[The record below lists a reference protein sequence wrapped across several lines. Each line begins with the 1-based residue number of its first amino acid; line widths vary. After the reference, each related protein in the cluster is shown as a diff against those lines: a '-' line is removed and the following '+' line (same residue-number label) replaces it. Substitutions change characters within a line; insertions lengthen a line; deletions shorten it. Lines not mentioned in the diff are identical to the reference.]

1 MDCSLSGSSFHGILQ
16 ARVLEW
22 VPIFFLLQGI
32 FSTQGSNLQL
42 LHWQVDS
49 LPSEPPGKPQGVRL
63 FAYKKNENSFFFY
76 NSTNPV
82 ELSNNLVELIIFI
95 PFYGGRNWQWEFKEI
110 FKWQGL
116 LLVGRWSKQEW
127 IQSETHV
134 WDQGMLL
141 NGCCDSFK
149 RCDHYITKDLLYS
162 PVKSA
167 HYAVI
172 T

>member
-1 MDCSLSGSSFHGILQ
+1 MLSLACALSSCMVTKLTLSVCYVPDCCCSVAQSCLALCDPMDCSLSGSSFHGILQ

-49 LPSEPPGKPQGVRL
+49 LPSEPPGKPQCVRL

-95 PFYGGRNWQWEFKEI
+95 PFYGGRNWQ
-110 FKWQGL
+110 
-116 LLVGRWSKQEW
+116 
-127 IQSETHV
+127 
-134 WDQGMLL
+134 
-141 NGCCDSFK
+141 
-149 RCDHYITKDLLYS
+149 
-162 PVKSA
+162 
-167 HYAVI
+167 
-172 T
+172 